1 MSGQLIFLNVPYIF
15 DFEPGPLPKTATACH
30 PTHSN
35 SEHQP
40 LKSSPDRTT
49 RQRIRCD
56 RVRCYSQRL
65 SWLSI
70 VRKHC
75 GFPTAHCLEG
85 LPYPRCHRPGC
96 SCMYPSTRCSSS
108 AFAVLETSSRYSACR
123 QTDTRRPHIHE
134 SQGARDHF
142 AARLL
147 AIHLAVVGVLIN
159 ATCFRACFAAC
170 GPDVFFFLFAP
181 ETTSSPFLSM
191 FAVCHCLL
199 LSIL

>member
-1 MSGQLIFLNVPYIF
+1 MSGQLIFLNVPSIF

-56 RVRCYSQRL
+56 RVRCYSRRL

-75 GFPTAHCLEG
+75 GFPRAHCPQG

-96 SCMYPSTRCSSS
+96 SCIYPSTRCSS

-123 QTDTRRPHIHE
+123 QTDTRRPHVYE

-147 AIHLAVVGVLIN
+147 AIQSAVVGIFID

-170 GPDVFFFLFAP
+170 GPDVFSFLFAP
-181 ETTSSPFLSM
+181 ETTFFLSLH
-191 FAVCHCLL
+191 VCCAP
-199 LSIL
+199 LSITISIVI